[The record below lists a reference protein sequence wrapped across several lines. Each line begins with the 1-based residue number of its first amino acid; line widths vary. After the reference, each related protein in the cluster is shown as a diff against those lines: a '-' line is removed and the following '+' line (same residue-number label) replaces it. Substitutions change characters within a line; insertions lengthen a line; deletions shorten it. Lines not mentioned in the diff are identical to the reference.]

1 MSSYKRVH
9 WNNEYLEAARY
20 YFWEPQALGLGH
32 KKGPDVVTRRLTK
45 EIKARRKA
53 GDEVDSL
60 AFELLALDA
69 KNQLALTI
77 LKERYLSK
85 GEEEVAKFL
94 QVRIDTLEK
103 RNAAR
108 TLSSLRK
115 REVSLNHQL
124 NILFRLLPTNTLSSL
139 LNALS
144 KRDSDVEPLE
154 GPFHLLTSD
163 EVRANF
169 RGKDVT
175 QPDFLFRG
183 ANAMVGI
190 EMKLGASCT
199 LEQVQKY
206 MMAFLFD
213 ELATKRQLPH
223 RAFVILHKGD
233 KPKWEKKLRVSNV
246 QDLRKELDGMAFPN
260 KTSKGGLSLVEHQE
274 RLEEILGNVSFAFV
288 NYSQFADEL
297 NVFADPL
304 RGKNGVGETLVKLVD
319 GICAEFEET
328 GAL

>member
-1 MSSYKRVH
+1 MSTYKRVH

-60 AFELLALDA
+60 AFQLLALDA

-77 LKERYLSK
+77 LKEHYLSK
-85 GEEEVAKFL
+85 GEGEVAKFL

-108 TLSSLRK
+108 TLSSLRT

-124 NILFRLLPTNTLSSL
+124 NILFRLLPDNTLSSL

-183 ANAMVGI
+183 TNAMVGI

-199 LEQVQKY
+199 LQQVQKY
-206 MMAFLFD
+206 VMAFLFE

-223 RAFVILHKGD
+223 GAFVILHKGE
-233 KPKWEKKLRVSNV
+233 KPKWEKLQISNV
-246 QDLRKELDGMAFPN
+246 EDLRKELDGIAFPN
-260 KTSKGGLSLVEHQE
+260 KTTKGGLSLVEHHE
-274 RLEEILGNVSFAFV
+274 RLEEILRNVSLAFV
-288 NYSQFADEL
+288 NYSQFAEEL
-297 NVFADPL
+297 NVFAAPF
-304 RGKNGVGETLVKLVD
+304 RGKDGVGETLVKLVD
-319 GICAEFEET
+319 GICAEFKET
-328 GAL
+328 GAI